1 MAINNSLNTMTDFET
16 RQRKSIIFLLRP
28 KASLSFLEEDSTIR
42 QGLEKIKF
50 HGYTALPV
58 ISESGKYVGTINEG
72 DFLWFILSTK
82 NFDIKKQ
89 EKYFI
94 KDIIR
99 KDWNP
104 AVKIETTMDELVP
117 RIMEQNFVPVI
128 DDRGFFM
135 GIITRKDVIENY
147 YNLANASCN
156 K

>member
-1 MAINNSLNTMTDFET
+1 MTDFET
-16 RQRKSIIFLLRP
+16 RQRESIIFLLKP

-42 QGLEKIKF
+42 QGLEKMKF

-58 ISESGKYVGTINEG
+58 ISNAGTYVGTVNEG
-72 DFLWFILSTK
+72 DFLWFILNTK
-82 NFDIKKQ
+82 HFDLKKQ

-94 KDIIR
+94 KDIVR
-99 KDWNP
+99 NDWNP
-104 AVKIETTMDELVP
+104 AVKINTTMDELVP

-147 YNLANASCN
+147 YNLTNASRA

>member
-147 YNLANASCN
+147 YNLANTACN

>member
-1 MAINNSLNTMTDFET
+1 MTDFET
-16 RQRKSIIFLLRP
+16 RQRESIIFLLKP

-58 ISESGKYVGTINEG
+58 ISNTGKYVGTVNEG
-72 DFLWFILSTK
+72 DFLWFILNT
-82 NFDIKKQ
+82 NHFDLKKQ

-94 KDIIR
+94 KDIVR

-104 AVKIETTMDELVP
+104 AVKISTTMDELVP

-128 DDRGFFM
+128 DDRDFFM

-147 YNLANASCN
+147 YNLAKASCA